1 MALIKKDNISN
12 IKEDMDFKDHVTAQ
26 IIFKDIKN
34 SDEQRLE
41 ALNYLLETQTISHI
55 LKIVNNLFSLNLV
68 RNHIFIDTIF
78 NSFTNT
84 HRDKSEEDFRE
95 LLNTLKNDNVY
106 LRNAC
111 IKYLQES
118 DEDAVVFIE
127 KLLQD
132 PNKDIRI
139 FAVNILGDVRYD
151 KSVQIL
157 RYFIA
162 REEDVNAMMTA
173 VDYLGEIGSEE
184 DIELLESVKKSHSDD
199 LYVNFGVDMAIDRI
213 KG

>member
-1 MALIKKDNISN
+1 MALLKKETIEENN
-12 IKEDMDFKDHVTAQ
+12 IKENIEFQDHIAAQ
-26 IIFKDIKN
+26 IVFKDIKK
-34 SDEQRLE
+34 SDEERLD
-41 ALNYLLETQTISHI
+41 ALNYILENVSISHI
-55 LKIVNNLFSLNLV
+55 LRIINNLFSLNLV

-78 NSFTNT
+78 NNFTNRT
-84 HRDKSEEDFRE
+84 KTEEDFNE
-95 LLNTLKNDNVY
+95 LFNTLKNDNVY

-118 DEDAVVFIE
+118 DEDAIIFIE
-127 KLLQD
+127 RLLQD
-132 PNKDIRI
+132 PDKDIRI

-151 KSVQIL
+151 KSVEIL

-162 REEDVNAMMTA
+162 REEDINAMMTA

-184 DIELLESVKKSHSDD
+184 DIELLESIKHSHSDD

>member
-151 KSVQIL
+151 KSVEIL